1 MRTAVL
7 LAAMLGTLIAE
18 RPSLAQPAAMS
29 ADSKTVQACLDR
41 LDASIGQNCIG
52 VVAHPCITAA
62 EGDSAKIN
70 VCAMR
75 ELRVWDA
82 QLEVALRRI
91 QRGGFREI
99 VEAARQS
106 QEAWQ
111 SSRRALCVVFDKIDP
126 GMLPGGASYCTMHET
141 ASRAL
146 LLRRLGQAVNEH

>member
-91 QRGGFREI
+91 HSSIGHDGSGANVDVLAQSVSARAGG
-99 VEAARQS
+99 
-106 QEAWQ
+106 
-111 SSRRALCVVFDKIDP
+111 RALQ
-126 GMLPGGASYCTMHET
+126 H
-141 ASRAL
+141 RA
-146 LLRRLGQAVNEH
+146 RIQA